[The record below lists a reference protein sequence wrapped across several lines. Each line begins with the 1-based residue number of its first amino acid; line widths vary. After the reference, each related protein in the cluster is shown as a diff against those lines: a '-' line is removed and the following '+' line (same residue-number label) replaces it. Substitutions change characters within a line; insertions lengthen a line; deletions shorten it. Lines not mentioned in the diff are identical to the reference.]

1 MIHSFFI
8 FIPVIFKG
16 KKWPLSIP
24 HQFSSLKLLPSHITR
39 PAVLPSGRFPN
50 RSKMYQGEGG

>member
-24 HQFSSLKLLPSHITR
+24 PSILSQTFAKPYSYNSASCPSIRTFS
-39 PAVLPSGRFPN
+39 
-50 RSKMYQGEGG
+50 Q

>member
-24 HQFSSLKLLPSHITR
+24 PSILLSQTFAKPYSYNSASCPSIRTFS
-39 PAVLPSGRFPN
+39 
-50 RSKMYQGEGG
+50 Q